1 VLSNPHDVYSSTTEA
16 MRMRADGRF
25 DSADFTDIALEDEHR
40 CPAGQ
45 RAIYRFTY
53 DEHGMRL
60 HRCWSSGR
68 AQPADVPS
76 IR

>member
-16 MRMRADGRF
+16 IRIRADGRF
-25 DSADFTDIALEDEHR
+25 DGAAFIDIALEAEHR
-40 CPAGQ
+40 CPARQ
-45 RAIYRFTY
+45 RAISRFTC
-53 DEHGMRL
+53 EGHGMRL

-68 AQPADVPS
+68 AQPAGVPS